1 MRNDGFLSQTMMPQK
16 KETNEVRPRVT
27 LGFCL
32 ETFIG
37 LCYEGWEPKN
47 LVLSA
52 EETEIR
58 GVCGAEH

>member
-1 MRNDGFLSQTMMPQK
+1 MMPQK
-16 KETNEVRPRVT
+16 KETNEVSPRVT
-27 LGFCL
+27 LGFFL